1 MSVFKCLGDRGGV
14 ADVGVAERP
23 ERRARRAEVDAGEDG
38 AVLLAAEDDG
48 LEARRLHQA
57 ARQQAD
63 GAGAAGT
70 KPLARGQDDGDGD
83 ARSGDIG
90 GCLLQ
95 RRRSLAP
102 SSACGR
108 WPLAGDAMTSAYIEA
123 ERSWRLAMS
132 IALAV
137 VIVVVLLILARSVRI
152 ASEWQR
158 AVILRLGRFHKV
170 KGPGIYL
177 VFPVIDAVAQVIDLR
192 IQTTMITAEQA
203 LTRDTVA
210 VGVDAIVFWQVE
222 NAETAAIR
230 IANYREAIERVA
242 QTSLREM
249 IGATDLSK
257 LLSDRKT
264 ADEQLRV
271 TITAKTSTW
280 GVTARSV
287 EIKDV
292 SIPRELQDAMS
303 RQAQAEREK
312 DARVTLASAEK
323 AIAEQIL
330 EAAQL
335 YGSDPNA
342 LKLRQMNLLYEMN
355 KERGTT
361 VLIPTDM
368 ANSLGT
374 VVALARAIP
383 PDPA

>member
-1 MSVFKCLGDRGGV
+1 
-14 ADVGVAERP
+14 
-23 ERRARRAEVDAGEDG
+23 
-38 AVLLAAEDDG
+38 
-48 LEARRLHQA
+48 
-57 ARQQAD
+57 
-63 GAGAAGT
+63 
-70 KPLARGQDDGDGD
+70 
-83 ARSGDIG
+83 
-90 GCLLQ
+90 
-95 RRRSLAP
+95 
-102 SSACGR
+102 
-108 WPLAGDAMTSAYIEA
+108 
-123 ERSWRLAMS
+123 MS
-132 IALAV
+132 IAFAI
-137 VIVVVLLILARSVRI
+137 VIVVVLFVLARSVRI

-177 VFPVIDAVAQVIDLR
+177 VFPLVDAVAQVIDLR
-192 IQTTMITAEQA
+192 IQTTTITAEQA

-210 VGVDAIVFWQVE
+210 VGVDAIVFWHVE
-222 NAETAAIR
+222 NPESAAIR

-330 EAAQL
+330 EAARL

-368 ANSLGT
+368 ASSLGT
-374 VVALARAIP
+374 VVALARATP
-383 PDPA
+383 RDSA

>member
-1 MSVFKCLGDRGGV
+1 MSLVV
-14 ADVGVAERP
+14 
-23 ERRARRAEVDAGEDG
+23 
-38 AVLLAAEDDG
+38 
-48 LEARRLHQA
+48 
-57 ARQQAD
+57 
-63 GAGAAGT
+63 
-70 KPLARGQDDGDGD
+70 
-83 ARSGDIG
+83 
-90 GCLLQ
+90 
-95 RRRSLAP
+95 
-102 SSACGR
+102 
-108 WPLAGDAMTSAYIEA
+108 
-123 ERSWRLAMS
+123 
-132 IALAV
+132 IA
-137 VIVVVLLILARSVRI
+137 VIVVVLLVLARSVRI

-158 AVILRLGRFHKV
+158 AVILRLGRFHAV
-170 KGPGIYL
+170 AGPGIYL
-177 VFPVIDAVAQVIDLR
+177 VFPFIDAVAQVIDLR

-222 NAETAAIR
+222 SAEAAAIR
-230 IANYREAIERVA
+230 IADYRQAIERVA

-249 IGATDLSK
+249 IGSTDLQK
-257 LLSDRKT
+257 LLSDRKA
-264 ADEQLRV
+264 ADELLRAA
-271 TITAKTSTW
+271 ITAKTSTW
-280 GVTARSV
+280 GVTASSV

-330 EAAQL
+330 EAAKL

-374 VVALARAIP
+374 VVALAQATRVDAN
-383 PDPA
+383 

>member
-1 MSVFKCLGDRGGV
+1 
-14 ADVGVAERP
+14 
-23 ERRARRAEVDAGEDG
+23 
-38 AVLLAAEDDG
+38 
-48 LEARRLHQA
+48 
-57 ARQQAD
+57 
-63 GAGAAGT
+63 
-70 KPLARGQDDGDGD
+70 
-83 ARSGDIG
+83 
-90 GCLLQ
+90 
-95 RRRSLAP
+95 
-102 SSACGR
+102 
-108 WPLAGDAMTSAYIEA
+108 
-123 ERSWRLAMS
+123 MS

-137 VIVVVLLILARSVRI
+137 VAVIVLFILVRSFRI

-177 VFPVIDAVAQVIDLR
+177 VFPFIDAVAQLIDLR
-192 IQTTMITAEQA
+192 IRTTIITAEQA

-210 VGVDAIVFWQVE
+210 VSVDAIVFWQVE

-230 IANYREAIERVA
+230 IADYQQAIEQVA

-249 IGATDLSK
+249 IGATDLSR

-264 ADEQLRV
+264 ADEQLRQ
-271 TITAKTSTW
+271 TISMKTSNW

-292 SIPRELQDAMS
+292 VIPRELQDAMS

-312 DARVTLASAEK
+312 DARVTLASAEQ

-330 EAAQL
+330 GAAKL
-335 YGSDPNA
+335 YGSDPVA

-355 KERGTT
+355 KDHGTT
-361 VLIPTDM
+361 VLVPTEM

-374 VVALARAIP
+374 VVALAGATKG
-383 PDPA
+383 DQG